1 MKQHHRVIII
11 GAGAAGVGMAITM
24 KTLHVEDVCVI
35 EAGAIGQSFKNW
47 PKSTHNYPVLYF
59 KRFWY
64 ARHECHC

>member
-35 EAGAIGQSFKNW
+35 EAGAQLGNLLKIGRNPHAQL
-47 PKSTHNYPVLYF
+47 PRPLLQTVLV
-59 KRFWY
+59 
-64 ARHECHC
+64 CQT

>member
-35 EAGAIGQSFKNW
+35 EAGAIGQSFKIGRN
-47 PKSTHNYPVLYF
+47 PHAQLPRPLLQTVLV
-59 KRFWY
+59 
-64 ARHECHC
+64 CQT